1 MDTKIIV
8 DNRKSLDDL
17 DFVDI
22 EFDSDN
28 NILRNDNNF
37 CTSLNI
43 LFNDFNN
50 KNIHP
55 ENINEIIKLAYIL
68 KYSDG
73 DVENLVL

>member
-28 NILRNDNNF
+28 NILRNGF
-37 CTSLNI
+37 
-43 LFNDFNN
+43 
-50 KNIHP
+50 
-55 ENINEIIKLAYIL
+55 INRF
-68 KYSDG
+68 S
-73 DVENLVL
+73 N